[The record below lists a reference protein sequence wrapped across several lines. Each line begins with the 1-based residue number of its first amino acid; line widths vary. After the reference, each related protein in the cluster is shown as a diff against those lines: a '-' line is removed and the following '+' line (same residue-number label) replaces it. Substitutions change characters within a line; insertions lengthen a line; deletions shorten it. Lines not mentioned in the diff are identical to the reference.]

1 LTQLRSA
8 FIDFFEVSIFNPYLP
23 KKKSPTMQYG
33 AMNFPIKP
41 VADELADI
49 AALGFD
55 YLELTMDPPQ
65 AHYMTIRQQMS
76 SILSVLRSQSMNIIC
91 HLPTFV
97 STADLT
103 DSIREASLQEMFN
116 SLEVAAELGSRKV
129 VLHPGHIGGLGIY
142 VKETA
147 LALANKSLAAIIDRA
162 QTLGLGVCLENMFPR
177 CRAFFEPADFVEILQ
192 RFPDLRLT
200 LDTGHANIDN
210 PGGRR
215 ILEFIEKFGHRIGH
229 LHISDNFGK
238 RDDHIPLGAGKIDF
252 SKIVKALKQ
261 CGYDDTATMEIFSED
276 RRELKKSRDRFDRL
290 FKNR

>member
-1 LTQLRSA
+1 
-8 FIDFFEVSIFNPYLP
+8 
-23 KKKSPTMQYG
+23 MQYG

-41 VADELADI
+41 IADELADI

-65 AHYMTIRQQMS
+65 AHYTTIRQQMS
-76 SILSVLRSQSMNIIC
+76 SILTALRSQSMNIIC

-103 DSIREASLQEMFN
+103 DSIRDASLLEMFN

-147 LALANKSLAAIIDRA
+147 LAHANNSLAAIIDRA
-162 QTLGLGVCLENMFPR
+162 QTLGLCVCLENMFPK
-177 CRAFFEPADFVEILQ
+177 CRAFFEPSDFVEILQ
-192 RFPDLRLT
+192 RFPDLKLT
-200 LDTGHANIDN
+200 LDTGHANIN
-210 PGGRR
+210 SPGGRR

-229 LHISDNFGK
+229 LHVSDNFGE
-238 RDDHIPLGAGKIDF
+238 RDDHIPLGTGKIDF

-261 CGYDDTATMEIFSED
+261 CGYDDTATLEIFSED
-276 RRELKKSRDRFDRL
+276 RRQLKKSRDRFDKIFREV
-290 FKNR
+290 